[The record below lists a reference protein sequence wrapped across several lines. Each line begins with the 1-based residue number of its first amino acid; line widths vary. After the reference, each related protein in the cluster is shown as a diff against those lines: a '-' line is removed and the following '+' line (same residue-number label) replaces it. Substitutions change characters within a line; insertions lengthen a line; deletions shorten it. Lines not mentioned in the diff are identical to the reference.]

1 MATRIDLAQPECD
14 MFERNLAHLAS
25 RGREVLVRV
34 GRAASQGNEAA
45 DGPGADSSRVYQGFL
60 AGLDEGYV
68 QLCRTDD
75 QAYVLISRD
84 AVTEIEATG
93 RSIWTYE
100 KEGLAPNSIKRIKDG
115 CGHFIQVAK
124 AVASRGMGLRDEH

>member
-1 MATRIDLAQPECD
+1 MTGTIDLAQPEYD
-14 MFERNLAHLAS
+14 MFERNIAHLAS
-25 RGREVLVRV
+25 RGREVQVRV
-34 GRAASQGNEAA
+34 GGSPLHESDAA
-45 DGPGADSSRVYQGFL
+45 DGPGADTSRAYVGFL
-60 AGLDEGYV
+60 AGLDEGYL
-68 QLCRTDD
+68 QLCRTDN
-75 QAYVLISRD
+75 QCFVLIDRE

-100 KEGLAPNSIKRIKDG
+100 KNGLSPNSVKRIKDG